1 MPHKVPIV
9 HGFLQSIIIGRN
21 TVFQVEQPVGIAVH
35 LVFGRGGQAHQQRIE
50 IIKDGSIF
58 MEDRTMRLVD
68 DDQIKMADAEAPP
81 AVEGFVDQP
90 HHGRIGRDVHAPF
103 GILLGDEVHR
113 RRIGQVSLEGIDC
126 LPDQSDPVGQ
136 E

>member
-1 MPHKVPIV
+1 
-9 HGFLQSIIIGRN
+9 
-21 TVFQVEQPVGIAVH
+21 
-35 LVFGRGGQAHQQRIE
+35 
-50 IIKDGSIF
+50 
-58 MEDRTMRLVD
+58 MEDRTMCLVD
-68 DDQIKMADAEAPP
+68 DDQIKMADAEASP

-113 RRIGQVSLEGIDC
+113 RRIGQVPLEGIDC